1 MKSKTSPKTLV
12 EEIKKTTEDLLVK
25 LQTEAEVVVLEEK
38 AEEEVTYKIN
48 IQTPETGLLI
58 GYHGETLNSI
68 QLLLGVIIYKKIK
81 KWVHIIVDI
90 GNYRKMREESIKEM
104 VNRIV
109 GEVET
114 IHKAVTL
121 PYLSPL
127 ERRIV
132 HMMLADHKTVV
143 SESIGE
149 GKDRLLTI
157 RPR

>member
-1 MKSKTSPKTLV
+1 MKSKEPQNTIV
-12 EEIKKTTEDLLVK
+12 EEIKKTTEELLTK
-25 LQTEAEVVVLEEK
+25 LQTKTTVEVIEEEAEGEIN
-38 AEEEVTYKIN
+38 YKVN
-48 IQTPETGLLI
+48 IQTLETGLLI
-58 GYHGETLNSI
+58 GYHGETLNSL

-109 GEVET
+109 GEVEVSQ
-114 IHKAVTL
+114 KPVTL

-132 HMMLADHKTVV
+132 HMMLTDHKTVA
-143 SESIGE
+143 SESTGE
-149 GKDRLLTI
+149 GKDRLLSI